1 MTKIANPQPR
11 RGFTLIELLIVIIIM
26 GVLATVVLK
35 VMGNMSKD
43 ARRVATEEAV
53 FETVH
58 ANEIYRQYTGGNIP
72 DLITSWDPLTRQTVV
87 NGVQVGPF
95 LSDPPK
101 NRMVADGGNVSSV
114 VDGNAPVIYLG
125 ASAFQYDYAG
135 GSGSARFVAAFEV
148 GP

>member
-1 MTKIANPQPR
+1 MTQSVRRRAG
-11 RGFTLIELLIVIIIM
+11 RGFTLIELLIVIVIM
-26 GVLATVVLK
+26 GVLATIVLK
-35 VMGNMSKD
+35 VMGNMARD

-53 FETVH
+53 FQTVH
-58 ANEIYRQYTGGNIP
+58 AIEIYKQYTGGNIP

-101 NRMVADGGNVSSV
+101 NRMVASGNMSAV

-125 ASAFQYDYAG
+125 TSTFQYDYAA
-135 GSGSARFVAAFEV
+135 GSGSGRFIAAFQE

>member
-1 MTKIANPQPR
+1 MTQFER
-11 RGFTLIELLIVIIIM
+11 RKTGLGFTLIELLIVIVIM

-35 VMGNMSKD
+35 VMGNMSRD

-53 FETVH
+53 FQTVH
-58 ANEIYRQYTGGNIP
+58 AIEIYKQYTGGNVP
-72 DLITSWDPLTRQTVV
+72 DLITSWDPLTRQTTV

-101 NRMVADGGNVSSV
+101 NRMVAGGNMSAV

-125 ASAFQYDYAG
+125 TSTFQYDYDS
-135 GSGSARFVAAFEV
+135 GSGSGRFIAAFEE